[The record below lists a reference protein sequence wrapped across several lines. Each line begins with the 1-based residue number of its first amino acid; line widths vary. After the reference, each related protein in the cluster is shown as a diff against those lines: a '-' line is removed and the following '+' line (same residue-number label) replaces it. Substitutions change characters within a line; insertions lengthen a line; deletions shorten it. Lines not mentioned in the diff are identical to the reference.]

1 MSAAKPREPLQQRV
15 YREMAEQLNAR
26 LEGQDMTI
34 QAVIDAMHRI
44 QARARLKVAQR
55 LQGSEDGSLI
65 ADARAELGEDSPE
78 RAAQDEALVCRWR
91 QAQGVAVDAPG
102 ARERIAH
109 RLVEMAERQQAN
121 ATVISSVILDGR
133 L

>member
-78 RAAQDEALVCRWR
+78 RAAQTRRWC
-91 QAQGVAVDAPG
+91 VAG
-102 ARERIAH
+102 ARPKGSRWMPPGPE
-109 RLVEMAERQQAN
+109 
-121 ATVISSVILDGR
+121 SG
-133 L
+133 